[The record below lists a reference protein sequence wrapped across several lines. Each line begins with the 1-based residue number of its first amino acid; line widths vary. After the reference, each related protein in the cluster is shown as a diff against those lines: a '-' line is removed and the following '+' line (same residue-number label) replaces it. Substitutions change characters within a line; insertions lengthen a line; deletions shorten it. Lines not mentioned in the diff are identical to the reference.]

1 MHQVPYADAGGI
13 IVDSRP
19 LFYVVE
25 FYVTPFDRIVWDV
38 PEQSLVSDLYAGKT
52 IGFAM
57 TMMDTD
63 TETKPLLADRAHVL
77 LGPDASFDEPDKLA
91 YESNLWAQGILLG
104 ADGRTHGTP
113 VESVSWGRIKASLS
127 TGNHLK

>member
-1 MHQVPYADAGGI
+1 
-13 IVDSRP
+13 
-19 LFYVVE
+19 
-25 FYVTPFDRIVWDV
+25 
-38 PEQSLVSDLYAGKT
+38 
-52 IGFAM
+52 M

-104 ADGRTHGTP
+104 ADGRTDGTP